1 MNLTGINKPSYVE
14 KVACKWCDAE
24 NDIAIGPQHHY
35 GQADY
40 HCRKCG
46 KFGSFTLKGDAWFD
60 QHNKKIQDEKEV
72 WKRIPAEAYLSCRRG
87 MQGAPF
93 VYTVYLGKGDPK
105 EYASRDSV
113 EQVLIN
119 EFDMTWEQSNALLM
133 SAALTPGQRIW
144 MRTLT
149 KISSALDDKEH
160 RTGRETLIKRGTVV
174 KVNGKEALFLRYA
187 GEEGFA
193 VVAFPGVGDTEVPTV
208 DLQVMDTGQT
218 PAEVGFGGDQDFQVR
233 VGVEGIQC
241 GHFGGGA
248 HANNQQISSDDFHHW
263 VTAFREA

>member
-1 MNLTGINKPSYVE
+1 MNLTGISKSSYVE

-46 KFGSFTLKGDAWFD
+46 KFGSFDIKGDAWFD
-60 QHNKKIQDEKEV
+60 AHNDKIQEAKEV

-93 VYTVYLGKGDPK
+93 VYTVYLGKGDAK
-105 EYASRDSV
+105 EYYSRDSV

-149 KISSALDDKEH
+149 KISSKLEDYENEKLH
-160 RTGRETLIKRGTVV
+160 KTGIKRGTVV
-174 KVNGKEALFLRYA
+174 KVNGREALFLRYA
-187 GEEGFA
+187 GEEGFS
-193 VVAFPGVGDTEVPTV
+193 VVAFPGVGDAEVPTV
-208 DLQVMDTGQT
+208 DLEVIDTGDT
-218 PAEVGFGGDQDFQVR
+218 PEEVGFEGDQDFALDM
-233 VGVEGIQC
+233 GM
-241 GHFGGGA
+241 GGPSPLDSA
-248 HANNQQISSDDFHHW
+248 PPDKLTELAENL
-263 VTAFREA
+263 EE